1 MSNTRSCFA
10 LVVVLLAASVAS
22 SGCLGTGTEDEDWWT
37 AFEADA
43 WPARPSEKNLTGDP
57 PSTPGLAATLQAI
70 VDRTRAQLENESA
83 EVREQIAFEQAQRE
97 MWRAQGWL
105 DDDLPV
111 RAVDATADMHRSL
124 WIARAEAEVVGDQE
138 AVEERVREL
147 DPLGTRRETG
157 ELFNRSMEAMNET
170 GLADAFAL
178 LKPWRV
184 RWGYVRTNYAGENWT
199 AEIGESDLS
208 QINAMTNAASMRGF
222 REVAS
227 AVLENATSRPG
238 DRLSNASSP
247 ELSPLFEAV
256 DATRDTIPRFEE
268 GRGPSNILVRVDWG
282 WNWSGWYQRWDRP
295 RLAVHEGV
303 RALVYTEVAHRLYAD
318 SIPTRTEMRSAM
330 ATISEASGPLSTV
343 WGQHGWM
350 RYDGAQYDPN
360 EMLVPVAIADLWPL
374 IEELDVYL
382 VDGDPVAWDRAL
394 DPHLERWRATWEP
407 PSQA

>member
-1 MSNTRSCFA
+1 MPNTRSSLA

-22 SGCLGTGTEDEDWWT
+22 SGCLGIGTEDEAWWT

-43 WPARPSEKNLTGDP
+43 WPARPSEENITGDP
-57 PSTPGLAATLQAI
+57 PSTPGLSATLQAV

-111 RAVDATADMHRSL
+111 RAVDAAADMRASL
-124 WIARAEAEVVGDQE
+124 WLARAEAEVVGDRE

-147 DPLGTRRETG
+147 DPIGTRRETG
-157 ELFNRSMEAMNET
+157 ERFNRSMESMNET
-170 GLADAFAL
+170 GLEDAFAL
-178 LKPWRV
+178 LKPWRI
-184 RWGYVRTNYAGENWT
+184 RFSFVRTNYVGEDWT

-208 QINAMTNAASMRGF
+208 QVNAMTNAASMRGF
-222 REVAS
+222 SEVAS
-227 AVLENATSRPG
+227 VVLENATSRPG
-238 DRLSNASSP
+238 DRLSNASSA

-268 GRGPSNILVRVDWG
+268 GLGPSNILLRVHRG
-282 WNWSGWYQRWDRP
+282 WNWSAWYERWDRP

-303 RALVYTEVAHRLYAD
+303 RALVYTEVAHRLYAEN
-318 SIPTRTEMRSAM
+318 IPTRTEMRSAM
-330 ATISEASGPLSTV
+330 ETISHASGPLSTV
-343 WGQHGWM
+343 WGQHGWKL
-350 RYDGAQYDPN
+350 YYGAEHDPN
-360 EMLVPVAIADLWPL
+360 EMLVPVAIAELWPL
-374 IEELDVYL
+374 IEELDAYL

-394 DPHLERWRATWEP
+394 DPHLERWRATWTS
-407 PSQA
+407 PSGA